1 MKIVFMGTPEMA
13 VPTLEMI
20 LKEGFEVPLVVCQ
33 PDKPKGRGNKLQ
45 PPPVKEFAL
54 EHNLEVFQPEKI
66 KNNPEAIE
74 KIRSLK
80 PDFLV
85 VVAYGKILPKDLLDI
100 PTFAPINVHFSLLP
114 KYRGAAPVNWAI
126 INGEKETG
134 VATMKMD
141 EGLDTGDILLMKSIP
156 IEKDDTAITL
166 SEKLSKLGADLLI
179 ETLKNYDH
187 ITPTPQDHASH
198 TYAPIIKKED
208 GKIDF
213 TKHAEVIERMIR
225 GFQPWP
231 TAYCFYKGKM
241 VKFFKAEVVRSEGKP
256 GEVVEVDKSTFKLAC
271 GDNSGLRILELQME
285 GKNRV
290 DTKSFLSGNTINV
303 GDMFE

>member
-1 MKIVFMGTPEMA
+1 MRIVFMGTPEIA
-13 VPTLEMI
+13 VPTLDK
-20 LKEGFEVPLVVCQ
+20 LVKEGVDIPLVICQ

-45 PPPVKEFAL
+45 PPPVKEYAIQN
-54 EHNLEVFQPEKI
+54 NLEVLQPEKI

-74 KIRSLK
+74 RIRSAN

-85 VVAYGKILPKDLLDI
+85 VVAYGKILPKELLEI
-100 PTFAPINVHFSLLP
+100 PKYAPINVHFSLLP

-126 INGEKETG
+126 INGEIETG
-134 VATMKMD
+134 VTTMKMD

-156 IEKDDTAITL
+156 IEQDDTTVTL
-166 SEKLSKLGADLLI
+166 SEKLSILGADLLI
-179 ETLKNYDH
+179 ETLKNYLK
-187 ITPTPQDHASH
+187 ITPTKQNHSAH

-213 TKHAEVIERMIR
+213 TKSAIVIERMIR

-241 VKFFKAEVVRSEGKP
+241 VKFYKAEVVNLTGNP
-256 GEVVEVDKSTFKLAC
+256 GEVIDINKNNFTIAC
-271 GDNSGLRILELQME
+271 GENTALRILELQLE
-285 GKNRV
+285 GKNRI
-290 DTKSFLSGNTINV
+290 DTKSFLLGNPIKT
-303 GDMFE
+303 GEMFD

>member
-1 MKIVFMGTPEMA
+1 MRIVFMGTPEIA
-13 VPTLEMI
+13 VPTLDK
-20 LKEGFEVPLVVCQ
+20 LVKEGVDIPLVICQ

-45 PPPVKEFAL
+45 PPPVKEYAIQN
-54 EHNLEVFQPEKI
+54 NLEVLQPEKI

-74 KIRSLK
+74 RIRSAN

-85 VVAYGKILPKDLLDI
+85 VVAYGKILPKKLLEI
-100 PTFAPINVHFSLLP
+100 PKYAPINVHFSLLP

-126 INGEKETG
+126 INGEIETG
-134 VATMKMD
+134 VTTMKMD

-156 IEKDDTAITL
+156 IEQDDTTVTL
-166 SEKLSKLGADLLI
+166 SEKLSILGADLLI
-179 ETLKNYDH
+179 ETLKNYLK
-187 ITPTPQDHASH
+187 ITPTKQNHSAH

-213 TKHAEVIERMIR
+213 TKSAIVIERMIR

-241 VKFFKAEVVRSEGKP
+241 VKFYKAEVVNLTGNP
-256 GEVVEVDKSTFKLAC
+256 GEVIDINKNNFTIAC
-271 GDNSGLRILELQME
+271 GENTALRILELQLE
-285 GKNRV
+285 GKNRI
-290 DTKSFLSGNTINV
+290 DTKSFLLGNPIKT
-303 GDMFE
+303 GEMFD